1 MDSQVT
7 VILKPKLRVADVAV
21 MFDVTPA
28 TIYRWVEQGK
38 LIEGVSRTP
47 GGGLRF
53 DPGKLPE
60 AARLVEVAAIE

>member
-1 MDSQVT
+1 MNSQAT
-7 VILKPKLRVADVAV
+7 VILKPKLRVGDVAT
-21 MFDVTPA
+21 MFNVTPA

-60 AARLVEVAAIE
+60 AARLVQVAVVE